1 MLTLFIPNSG
11 YAQKILC
18 GNSPKGIILHYQGPL
33 SFKQI
38 ELFAD
43 GLSIARLQRKTEPKA
58 IRKAYEKG
66 LDLFPDYI
74 RLSDVQLKQIADSM
88 QRIKN
93 TESLPMGYY
102 LTSKLASGL
111 AAVYEKGSALTVYT
125 AKMDGVE
132 IAVEWEQKQ
141 TNLPDN
147 TLSPFKYKSGSG
159 HIQTSWI
166 VKPKT
171 AALFTRLFRKPH
183 EATVYL
189 PVDDAVIRSV
199 AGDGDTILVVAQ
211 DTSLPKLS
219 YYHYSLTAYDF
230 YGNASSPSLPMLADN
245 LDNSTMPVVL
255 KFIAEE
261 NSKTGRMEIRYKV
274 DFAERVK
281 SMVLQRSNFKDRG
294 FENIASLGSKDTLY
308 SDDAVNPMEAVYY
321 RLVINDI
328 KAPRFNTPVVP
339 AVSHARPDVFPPQRP
354 LVEWNGKYPV
364 VSWAISDSS
373 ARGYKVYRTDDI
385 GASPTLVSPLVFFRK
400 GQARYSWTDSSQAI
414 RPGQTYHY
422 AVAGQGK
429 GYTESSLSGF
439 STLRIPEKELPQ
451 SPAAPYL
458 NKLSNGHVSVIWT
471 PNGGV
476 RSEGRGSHIYR
487 ATQKSGKYTRIS
499 NEVLINTNQ
508 FTDTLANTGDS
519 LYYAVTAINSDGLES
534 VRSLPAGIFVG
545 DALQAIPLLIV
556 AENGTTNFRW
566 PAGNSQI
573 KRVELEFSPV
583 DSDDIKVLKSENAE
597 TGSLSLSAAPEGKY
611 RIRGI
616 DAKGRRTSEG
626 NWVSYP

>member
-1 MLTLFIPNSG
+1 
-11 YAQKILC
+11 
-18 GNSPKGIILHYQGPL
+18 
-33 SFKQI
+33 
-38 ELFAD
+38 
-43 GLSIARLQRKTEPKA
+43 
-58 IRKAYEKG
+58 
-66 LDLFPDYI
+66 
-74 RLSDVQLKQIADSM
+74 
-88 QRIKN
+88 
-93 TESLPMGYY
+93 
-102 LTSKLASGL
+102 
-111 AAVYEKGSALTVYT
+111 
-125 AKMDGVE
+125 
-132 IAVEWEQKQ
+132 
-141 TNLPDN
+141 
-147 TLSPFKYKSGSG
+147 
-159 HIQTSWI
+159 
-166 VKPKT
+166 
-171 AALFTRLFRKPH
+171 
-183 EATVYL
+183 
-189 PVDDAVIRSV
+189 
-199 AGDGDTILVVAQ
+199 
-211 DTSLPKLS
+211 
-219 YYHYSLTAYDF
+219 
-230 YGNASSPSLPMLADN
+230 MLADN

-294 FENIASLGSKDTLY
+294 FENIASLGSKDTIY

-451 SPAAPYL
+451 SPVAPYL

-476 RSEGRGSHIYR
+476 RSEGRGFHIYR

-534 VRSLPAGIFVG
+534 VRSMPTGILV
-545 DALQAIPLLIV
+545 DETLQAIPLLIV
-556 AENGTTNFRW
+556 KQGEGAIFQW
-566 PAGNSQI
+566 PGGNPQIVGIELEYMADGASTVQQI
-573 KRVELEFSPV
+573 KTSAYNKEQLTLEPA
-583 DSDDIKVLKSENAE
+583 KP
-597 TGSLSLSAAPEGKY
+597 GSY

-616 DAKGRRTSEG
+616 NTQGRKTREG